1 MISTQLEHNAQQVR
15 TTGPCPHRTLWVLRG
30 APLPNQEAH
39 SFPLSAFP
47 FTLGRSR
54 TSDIII
60 NSPVVSSHHCEF
72 LENGGLLFLRDN
84 GSTNGTFVNGKRI
97 THDTL
102 IAEGDLIEIGETFFR
117 ILTAKADSPQQKTE
131 PVVGKTAC
139 FELND
144 DSRGPLSLQML
155 LRDGNLLPCFQAIH
169 CLKTGSTRGYEF
181 LARSAYPG
189 IESAGRLFD
198 QARRSGQEVE
208 LSLLCR
214 EQALNFGEALELD
227 VPVFLNTHPAEA
239 LLDTVV
245 PQMRRL
251 RDRYPNRSIVLEIH
265 EAAITEPALIRELR
279 AMLAQVDVRLAFDD
293 FGRGQARIRELICA
307 PSDYIK
313 FDAALIQDLQGIS
326 REQFR
331 FFRSIIA
338 GIRAEGAVTVAE
350 GVENDA
356 MAEVCREV
364 GFDLV
369 QGYLFSRP
377 TLLTVKA

>member
-169 CLKTGSTRGYEF
+169 CLKTGGTRGYEF

-251 RDRYPNRSIVLEIH
+251 RDQYPNRSIVLEIH

-279 AMLAQVDVRLAFDD
+279 AMLAEVDVRLAFDD

-377 TLLTVKA
+377 TLLTVRA

>member
-1 MISTQLEHNAQQVR
+1 MIASPLDTANRRASV
-15 TTGPCPHRTLWVLRG
+15 GPHRSLWILRG

-39 SFPLSAFP
+39 SFPLSTFP

-54 TSDIII
+54 ESDIII
-60 NSPVVSSHHCEF
+60 NSPVVSSRHCQF
-72 LENGGLLFLRDN
+72 LENDGLLFLRDN
-84 GSTNGTFVNGKRI
+84 GSTNGTYVNGKRV

-102 IAEGDLIEIGETFFR
+102 LSEGDLVEIGETFFR
-117 ILTAKADSPQQKTE
+117 ILTTTAVTESQKTE
-131 PVVGKTAC
+131 PMLGKTAC
-139 FELND
+139 FELTD
-144 DSRGPLSLQML
+144 DSRGPRSLQML
-155 LRDGNLLPCFQAIH
+155 LREGTLLPCFQAIH
-169 CLKTGSTRGYEF
+169 CLQTGSTRGYEF

-198 QARRSGQEVE
+198 QARRAGQEVE
-208 LSLLCR
+208 LSLKCR
-214 EQALNFGEALELD
+214 EQGMAFSESLELN
-227 VPVFLNTHPAEA
+227 VPVFLNTHPSEA
-239 LLDTVV
+239 LLNTVV

-251 RDRYPNRSIVLEIH
+251 RDRYPNRMIVLEIH

-279 AMLAQVDVRLAFDD
+279 AMLADVEVRLAFDD

-313 FDAALIQDLQGIS
+313 FDSALIQDLQGIS
-326 REQFR
+326 KEQFR
-331 FFRSIIA
+331 FFRSIIG
-338 GIRAEGAVTVAE
+338 GIRNEGAITVAE
-350 GVENDA
+350 GVENDE

>member
-1 MISTQLEHNAQQVR
+1 MIATQLENQAHHARGTVP
-15 TTGPCPHRTLWVLRG
+15 GPQRSLWVLRG

-47 FTLGRSR
+47 FTLGRSK

-60 NSPVVSSHHCEF
+60 NSAVVSSRHCEF

-84 GSTNGTFVNGKRI
+84 GSTNGTFVNGKRV

-117 ILTAKADSPQQKTE
+117 ILTARIDSPQQKTE
-131 PVVGKTAC
+131 PLVGNTAC
-139 FELND
+139 FELNND
-144 DSRGPLSLQML
+144 GRGPLSLQML

-181 LARSAYPG
+181 LARSTYPG

-214 EQALNFGEALELD
+214 EQALHFGEALELD
-227 VPVFLNTHPAEA
+227 VPIFLNTHPAEA
-239 LLDTVV
+239 LLDVV
-245 PQMRRL
+245 VTQMRRL
-251 RDRYPNRSIVLEIH
+251 RERYPKRRIVLEIH

-279 AMLAQVDVRLAFDD
+279 AMLAEVDVRLAFDD

-313 FDAALIQDLQGIS
+313 FDSALIQDLQGIS

-338 GIRAEGAVTVAE
+338 GIRAEGAITVAE
-350 GVENDA
+350 GVETEE

-377 TLLTVKA
+377 TLLTVQP

>member
-60 NSPVVSSHHCEF
+60 NSPVVSSLHCEF

-251 RDRYPNRSIVLEIH
+251 RDQYPNRSIVLEIH

-279 AMLAQVDVRLAFDD
+279 AMLAEVDVRLAFDD

-338 GIRAEGAVTVAE
+338 SIRAEGAVTVAE

-377 TLLTVKA
+377 TLLTVRA

>member
-1 MISTQLEHNAQQVR
+1 MIATPLD
-15 TTGPCPHRTLWVLRG
+15 TTNRRSQSVTKQTFWILRG

-39 SFPLSAFP
+39 SFPLASFP
-47 FTLGRSR
+47 FRLGRSR
-54 TSDIII
+54 NSDIII
-60 NSPVVSSHHCEF
+60 NSPVVSSRHCEF
-72 LENGGLLFLRDN
+72 LENGGLLFLRDC

-102 IAEGDLIEIGETFFR
+102 IAEGDLVEVGETFFR
-117 ILTAKADSPQQKTE
+117 ILTAKADSETQKTE
-131 PVVGKTAC
+131 PVLGKTAC
-139 FELND
+139 FELTD
-144 DSRGPLSLQML
+144 DSRGPRSLQML
-155 LRDGNLLPCFQAIH
+155 LRDGTLLPCFQAIH
-169 CLKTGSTRGYEF
+169 CLQTGSTRGYEF
-181 LARSAYPG
+181 LARTAYPG
-189 IESAGRLFD
+189 IETAGRLFD
-198 QARRSGQEVE
+198 QARRAGQEVE
-208 LSLLCR
+208 LSLKCR
-214 EQALNFGEALELD
+214 EQAMAFSETLELN
-227 VPVFLNTHPAEA
+227 VPIFLNTHPSEA
-239 LLDTVV
+239 LLNTVV

-251 RDRYPNRSIVLEIH
+251 RSQYPNQMIVLEIH

-279 AMLAQVDVRLAFDD
+279 AMLAEIKVRLAFDD

-338 GIRAEGAVTVAE
+338 GIRNEGAVTVAE
-350 GVENDA
+350 GVENEE
-356 MAEVCREV
+356 MADVCREV
-364 GFDLV
+364 GFDYV